1 MAKTEGLRQ
10 NNGNFSGQILLNDTS
25 SEDLKWWITN
35 LQKLFHMVK
44 QISLSKLMHL
54 PKVREGCW
62 GKMDPTEAS
71 NHINYLELSAISLSL
86 KALCSAYT
94 GSHIQ
99 VQCDNTT
106 AVCYINNMGGSK
118 STPVML

>member
-54 PKVREGCW
+54 PKIKDKLITKKPSRQVVTIF
-62 GKMDPTEAS
+62 TEMLLNGRQIFSSLFTVQDES
-71 NHINYLELSAISLSL
+71 NSFRCHEVVMFVPVEI
-86 KALCSAYT
+86 KAYKHQL
-94 GSHIQ
+94 
-99 VQCDNTT
+99 
-106 AVCYINNMGGSK
+106 
-118 STPVML
+118 